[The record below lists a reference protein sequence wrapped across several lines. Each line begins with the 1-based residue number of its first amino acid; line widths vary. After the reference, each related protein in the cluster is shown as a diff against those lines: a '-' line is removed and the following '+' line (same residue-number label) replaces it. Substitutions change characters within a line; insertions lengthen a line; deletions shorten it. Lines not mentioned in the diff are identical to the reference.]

1 MNIFISGASAGI
13 GAELAKLYS
22 QEKTNIYIIANSRID
37 LLADISKHCKFKKAN
52 VVYRSADVR
61 NFDQMKE
68 IAEDFYKSFGNVDLL
83 IANAG
88 IAESSN
94 EKTPEIL
101 LARNNMETNY
111 FGVIHTIEAFLPQM
125 KKQKTGQIVVISS
138 LASRLITRRSG
149 AYSASKS
156 AINSWT
162 TALRLQLKQFGIHV
176 SILNPGF
183 VDTSMTKENSHFM
196 PGLISAELAA
206 VKIKRYVDKK
216 VRSRYFPFMAK
227 LISLFLQILPKFIF
241 EKAFLILEKYIGHHS
256 YRKNHNQVS
265 N

>member
-1 MNIFISGASAGI
+1 MNVFISGASAGI

-37 LLADISKHCKFKKAN
+37 LLAGISKHCKFKKAT

-68 IAEDFYKSFGNVDLL
+68 IAEDFYELFGNVDLL
-83 IANAG
+83 VANAG

-94 EKTPEIL
+94 GKTPEIL

-111 FGVIHTIEAFLPQM
+111 FGVINTIEAFLPQM
-125 KKQKTGQIVVISS
+125 KKQKAGHIVVISS
-138 LASRLITRRSG
+138 LASKLITRRSG

-183 VDTSMTKENSHFM
+183 VDTSMTKGNSHFM

-206 VKIKRYVDKK
+206 VKIKSYVDKK
-216 VRSRYFPFMAK
+216 VRSRFFPLIAK
-227 LISLFLQILPKFIF
+227 LISFFLQILPRSIF
-241 EKAFLILEKYIGHHS
+241 ENIFLILEKYIGHHN
-256 YRKNHNQVS
+256 YRKNN